1 MVPGIGVDN
10 TILAS
15 TADAPKSARRYV
27 LEGMIR
33 RRNQELAA
41 AFRNSV
47 VVLPSDYASR
57 NRSVSSLSDLFLFTG
72 TLAVF

>member
-1 MVPGIGVDN
+1 
-10 TILAS
+10 
-15 TADAPKSARRYV
+15 
-27 LEGMIR
+27 MIR